1 MSVTGALLGG
11 ALWLSARCDWERIVI
26 RIAFDRVNTAA
37 HTVLIQVLVLFVML
51 DYDLHSIN

>member
-1 MSVTGALLGG
+1 M
-11 ALWLSARCDWERIVI
+11 I

-37 HTVLIQVLVLFVML
+37 YTVLIQLLFLFVMS